1 MNIYCNIFNFI
12 VGATPAYAQDPFK
25 GVTSEFYKYYTN
37 LIVPVGIVL
46 AVVVIVYAG
55 IVYAS
60 SQGQPDKLGL
70 AKELIVGAL
79 IGLLILLSAGWIV
92 AQVVG

>member
-1 MNIYCNIFNFI
+1 MFYHIFCTI
-12 VGATPAYAQDPFK
+12 TGATPAFAQFEE
-25 GVTSEFYKYYTN
+25 VTDQFYLYYSK
-37 LIVPVGIVL
+37 LIVPTGIIL
-46 AVVVIVYAG
+46 AVIVIVYAG

-79 IGLLILLSAGWIV
+79 IGLFILLSAGWIV
-92 AQVVG
+92 TQIVG

>member
-1 MNIYCNIFNFI
+1 MLYQLIYLLT
-12 VGATPAYAQDPFK
+12 GATPAYAQFDEVTQKFYEYYK
-25 GVTSEFYKYYTN
+25 G
-37 LIVPVGIVL
+37 LIVPIGIVL

-79 IGLLILLSAGWIV
+79 IGLFILLSAGWIV
-92 AQVVG
+92 TQIVG

>member
-1 MNIYCNIFNFI
+1 MYSLFCILT
-12 VGATPAYAQDPFK
+12 GATPAYAQFEAVTDQFYGYYVSLVIPI
-25 GVTSEFYKYYTN
+25 GV
-37 LIVPVGIVL
+37 IL
-46 AVVVIVYAG
+46 AVIVIVYAG

-79 IGLLILLSAGWIV
+79 IGLFILLTAGWIV
-92 AQVVG
+92 TQIVG